1 MNADTLVADE
11 PKWLYLHGFASGPE
25 SAKGRALAAHFAAR
39 GRTMERLDLRI
50 PSLEHLRLGQ
60 MIEHVRACI
69 GTAKDRA
76 VVFGSSLGGLTAA
89 RVAEEDARVS
99 ALVLLAPAF
108 RIAERWRGRIGDLA
122 WERWENS
129 GFLDI
134 DDHAS
139 GKKARVDFGFV
150 EDAARVDA
158 RNGGWPD
165 VRVPTLI
172 VHGVHDDV
180 VDIALSREWARARR
194 HVRLVEVDDGHELVR
209 SIDVIAREA
218 ERHLAGYFRS
228 P

>member
-1 MNADTLVADE
+1 MHVPAPLAVA
-11 PKWLYLHGFASGPE
+11 PNWLYLHGFGSGPE

-39 GRTMERLDLRI
+39 GQPIERLDLRI

-60 MIEHVRACI
+60 MIEHVRARI
-69 GTAKDRA
+69 GTASDRA

-89 RVAEEDARVS
+89 RVAQEDARVS

-108 RIAERWRGRIGDLA
+108 RIAERWRERIGDEA
-122 WERWENS
+122 WARWEKT
-129 GFLDI
+129 GWLEV
-134 DDHAS
+134 DDHATQT
-139 GKKARVDFGFV
+139 KARVDFGFV
-150 EDAARVDA
+150 EEAARVDSK
-158 RNGGWPD
+158 NGGWPD

-180 VDIALSREWARARR
+180 VDIGLSREWARARR

-209 SIDVIAREA
+209 SIALIERES
-218 ERHLAGYFRS
+218 ERHLAGYLGG